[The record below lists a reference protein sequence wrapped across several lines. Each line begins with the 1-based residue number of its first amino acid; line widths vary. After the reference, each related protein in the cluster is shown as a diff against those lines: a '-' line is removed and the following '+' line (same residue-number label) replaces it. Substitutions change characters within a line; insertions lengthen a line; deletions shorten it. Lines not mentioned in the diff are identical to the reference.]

1 MTDDLANSA
10 IPAAA
15 AAAVAAELA
24 VKDPRP
30 ALAGLSLSDL
40 VRLQD
45 AIDDLAVKLRGFV
58 TSSITAVRAQAAV
71 DVPLEGPVAECR
83 EQVVYHIRAYVRDG
97 AGGQSLD
104 WATSSCAAHR
114 DAYAART
121 EHQGAF
127 AETATLPLR
136 LIAMSRCGKVNDYRQ
151 FGRGA

>member
-1 MTDDLANSA
+1 MTEHPVNTT

-24 VKDPRP
+24 VEDPRP
-30 ALAGLSLSDL
+30 VLAGLSLSDL

-45 AIDDLAVKLRGFV
+45 AIDDLAVTLRGFV
-58 TSSITAVRAQAAV
+58 TSSVRAARAQAAV
-71 DVPLEGPVAECR
+71 DVPLEGPVAECQ

-136 LIAMSRCGKVNDYRQ
+136 LSAMSRCGKVDDYRRH
-151 FGRGA
+151 GRGD